1 MNKGTIKDNYLISLI
16 LDLID
21 TMSIQ
26 KVFTKIDLRWG
37 YNNVRIKEGDEWKT
51 AFTTHLGIYEP
62 TVMFFGLT
70 NLPATFQAIIN
81 NILRDIINT
90 GDIAALIDSV
100 LVETEDEK
108 GHDEIVKEVLRR
120 IEANDLY
127 IKPEKCIW
135 KVKKINFLGL
145 VMGEGGIKMQE
156 EKVAGVLEQPM
167 PKMIKDVQKFLGLA
181 NYYRQFV
188 KDFAK
193 IAKPMHQLVRKDEKW
208 SWGEEQETV
217 FKQLKKVFTTQSVL
231 VAPDLDREMWVETN
245 VSEYMIEGV
254 LSMKY
259 EDNKWRLV
267 AFISK
272 LLNEAERNYEIHNR
286 KILAI
291 I

>member
-1 MNKGTIKDNYLISLI
+1 MNKETIKDNYLISLI

-21 TMSIQ
+21 TMGIQ

-81 NILRDIINT
+81 NILRDMINT

-156 EKVAGVLEQPM
+156 EKVAGVLE
-167 PKMIKDVQKFLGLA
+167 
-181 NYYRQFV
+181 
-188 KDFAK
+188 
-193 IAKPMHQLVRKDEKW
+193 
-208 SWGEEQETV
+208 
-217 FKQLKKVFTTQSVL
+217 
-231 VAPDLDREMWVETN
+231 
-245 VSEYMIEGV
+245 
-254 LSMKY
+254 
-259 EDNKWRLV
+259 
-267 AFISK
+267 
-272 LLNEAERNYEIHNR
+272 
-286 KILAI
+286 
-291 I
+291 